1 MFFAIFLN
9 FAGLGL
15 FCWLLYALA
24 VDALAFF
31 AALSVAIA
39 AFNAGAG
46 IVGAGAL
53 ALIAGVAVPNLLRI
67 GVAVTRSWPIRLAI
81 TLIYAIPAGVAGY
94 QLSGAFAGL
103 GGASGPWRR
112 RVHGVSWSAHS
123 RRSGAGA
130 IGSASSRSR
139 EMTRHGRRSVPFWRL
154 GELGRILPRRRAIPV
169 RTAERHIFR

>member
-1 MFFAIFLN
+1 MLFAILFN

-46 IVGAGAL
+46 IIGAVAL
-53 ALIAGVAVPNLLRI
+53 ALIAGVGVLTIIRI
-67 GVAVTRSWPIRLAI
+67 GVAATRSWLLRLAI

-94 QLSGAFAGL
+94 QLSGVFAGL
-103 GGASGPWRR
+103 GGASGHWRDAMALL
-112 RVHGVSWSAHS
+112 GALAIAAA
-123 RRSGAGA
+123 AGA
-130 IGSASSRSR
+130 
-139 EMTRHGRRSVPFWRL
+139 RL
-154 GELGRILPRRRAIPV
+154 QAPPPDLAR
-169 RTAERHIFR
+169 